1 MLCIGAQNEWWVSS
15 ILYGGREFLPLD
27 SLLVLSNYLIPWSIF
42 YSLLLKC
49 VWTRSDVYQS
59 LPVYYL
65 PIARMQGLV
74 HPLILFGTLNLL
86 FFWAI
91 YMSSIIGQRKHRQHS
106 ARAGLAHLLTYPKD
120 RSRTRT
126 HVAVSISKARNYR
139 KSIRFPLLLRL
150 RGCKTSCCWCQYV
163 TITQIPLFIHTV
175 A

>member
-1 MLCIGAQNEWWVSS
+1 
-15 ILYGGREFLPLD
+15 
-27 SLLVLSNYLIPWSIF
+27 VLSNYLIPWSIF

-126 HVAVSISKARNYR
+126 HVAVSISKARNYS
-139 KSIRFPLLLRL
+139 KSIRFPLLLSVDAKLLAVDVSMSPSL
-150 RGCKTSCCWCQYV
+150 RSPSSFTRW
-163 TITQIPLFIHTV
+163 LNLEN
-175 A
+175 